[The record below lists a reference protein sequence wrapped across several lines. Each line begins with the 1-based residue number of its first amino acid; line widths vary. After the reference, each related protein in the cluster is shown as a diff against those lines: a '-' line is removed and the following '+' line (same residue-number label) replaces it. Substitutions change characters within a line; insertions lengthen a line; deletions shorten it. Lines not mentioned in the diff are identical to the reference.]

1 MGVSLFRERLAREF
15 DERTARFH
23 TSVVEDL
30 RIFEEDID
38 GTEAHDIMLHE
49 RGVIPLDALKLILRA
64 LEEVREEWRRGEVRI
79 GAEFEDIHEY
89 IEKRVIDK
97 IGVHAGGM
105 LHTGRSRND
114 QVAVDVRM
122 RVREEIL
129 ETAEA
134 VLHLIEALL
143 RRAEVHVETLMML
156 YTHGQHAQVGTF
168 SHYLLAYA
176 DALIRD
182 YQRLMDCY
190 GRVNMNPLGAGP
202 VGGTSIE
209 IDRRR
214 TTELLG
220 FDSIAENSIDAT
232 SSRDWAIEA
241 SAACSILMSGLS
253 RMASDLTE
261 WSTREF
267 GYIEL
272 ADEYSSSSSIMPQK
286 KNPSTL
292 ELIRGKSAEVFATL
306 LELLTMV
313 KGVQSGYYQD
323 LQGTKP
329 PLWRCFDSTRT
340 SLEVMTGIISTLK
353 VNAERMAEAVK
364 GSFTYAVDLAEGL
377 VSEAG
382 LSFRESYRLVAALVR
397 EAIDKGI
404 SLSELEPRDL
414 VEASARVLGK
424 RIELEK
430 DFIREVT
437 DPRGSLQRRRSQ
449 GGPNPSEVSRMIQE
463 RKGMLGELRH
473 ILTERKSKLERSK
486 RLLRETVASYIEGNE
501 PKGIGAETPQIF

>member
-1 MGVSLFRERLAREF
+1 LGVSLFRERLAREF

-49 RGVIPLDALKLILRA
+49 MGVIPLDALKLILRA
-64 LEEVREEWRRGEVRI
+64 LEELRDEWRRGEARV

-97 IGVHAGGM
+97 VGVQAGGM

-122 RVREEIL
+122 RVRVEIL

-134 VLHLIEALL
+134 VLGLIEALL
-143 RRAEVHVETLMML
+143 RRAEEHVETLMML

-190 GRVNMNPLGAGP
+190 ERVNMNPLGAGP
-202 VGGTSIE
+202 VGGTSIG

-253 RMASDLTE
+253 RMAADLTE

-267 GYIEL
+267 GYVEL

-292 ELIRGKSAEVFATL
+292 ELIRGKSGEVFATL
-306 LELLTMV
+306 IELLTMV

-329 PLWRCFDSTRT
+329 PLWRCFDATRT
-340 SLEVMTGIISTLK
+340 SLEVMTGVISTLK
-353 VNAERMAEAVK
+353 VNGDRMAEAVR
-364 GSFTYAVDLAEGL
+364 GSFTYAVDMAEGL

-382 LSFRESYRLVAALVR
+382 ISFRESYRLVASLVR
-397 EAIDKGI
+397 EAIQRGI
-404 SLSELEPRDL
+404 SLSELEPQDL
-414 VEASARVLGK
+414 AEASMRVLGR
-424 RIELEK
+424 RIEVGR

-437 DPRGSLQRRRSQ
+437 DPRGSLLRRRSQ
-449 GGPNPSEVSRMIQE
+449 GSPNPEETSRMIRE
-463 RKGMLGELRH
+463 RKAKLEELRK
-473 ILTERKSKLERSK
+473 LLAERRGRLEEAK
-486 RLLRETVASYIEGNE
+486 RLLREAVESYIRG
-501 PKGIGAETPQIF
+501 

>member
-1 MGVSLFRERLAREF
+1 MSVSIFRERLAREF

-23 TSVVEDL
+23 TSIVEDL

-49 RGVIPLDALKLILRA
+49 RGVIPHDALKLILRA
-64 LEEVREEWRRGEVRI
+64 LEEVRGEWRRGEVKI
-79 GAEFEDIHEY
+79 GVEFEDIHEY

-97 IGVHAGGM
+97 VGVHIGGM

-114 QVAVDVRM
+114 QVAVDMRM
-122 RVREEIL
+122 RARREIL
-129 ETAEA
+129 ETADA
-134 VLHLIEALL
+134 ALQLVEALL
-143 RRAEVHVETLMML
+143 RRAEEHVETLMML

-190 GRVNMNPLGAGP
+190 KRVNMNPLGAGP
-202 VGGTSIE
+202 VGGTSID
-209 IDRRR
+209 IDRHR

-241 SAACSILMSGLS
+241 SAACSILMSDLS
-253 RMASDLTE
+253 RMAADLTE

-267 GYIEL
+267 GYVEL

-292 ELIRGKSAEVFATL
+292 ELIRGKSGEVFATL
-306 LELLTMV
+306 FELLTMV

-353 VNAERMAEAVK
+353 VNAERMAEAVR

-377 VSEAG
+377 ISEAG
-382 LSFRESYRLVAALVR
+382 ISFRESYRLVAALVR
-397 EAIDKGI
+397 EALERGI
-404 SLSELEPRDL
+404 SLSDLEPGDL
-414 VEASARVLGK
+414 AEASERVLGR
-424 RIELEK
+424 RIEVGR
-430 DFIREVT
+430 DFLRGAT
-437 DPRGSLQRRRSQ
+437 DPKGSLSRRRSL
-449 GGPNPSEVSRMIQE
+449 GSPNPKEVSRMIKE
-463 RKGMLGELRH
+463 RRMKLEELRQ
-473 ILTERKSKLERSK
+473 ISAERRGKLEDAE
-486 RLLRETVASYIEGNE
+486 RLLRETVASYI
-501 PKGIGAETPQIF
+501 KD